1 MFDQCGTDAQTGK
14 PLNCQYDKPAPA
26 ITDDKGKRLL
36 AELCPQF
43 VNQTSGILFTRLHV
57 QKAYTSLGTSCH
69 NVYTKFFCS
78 QLWRPY
84 MSSAFGVRIRSI

>member
-1 MFDQCGTDAQTGK
+1 MTLAQDVPIGKCIMFDQCGTDAQTGK

-43 VNQTSGILFTRLHV
+43 VNGTSGLFSSHV
-57 QKAYTSLGTSCH
+57 
-69 NVYTKFFCS
+69 
-78 QLWRPY
+78 
-84 MSSAFGVRIRSI
+84 